1 MDSVE
6 SRIRVLQR
14 IAYGADATDA
24 ERERAVAELE
34 ALRAGPAGG
43 ARPDSGGVSGSDLTG
58 FDPPDA
64 AGTTSPAAPAMGESV
79 AQWPRRAAV
88 ILQSALVAASIGAV
102 VGGAIGWGIGQR
114 VLGESTSTSSSTST
128 AASGDSRSS
137 GAGGTAPVVDGMPIE
152 STDLLPLMG
161 RLPTADEAAR
171 VARLD
176 PPMDPES
183 VGLLASRTDGPTAF
197 LARTVD
203 GGDLCLVV
211 LMPSGPS
218 RSACTVV
225 GRFPVGGLR
234 IEYYADGYGLVA
246 AHLDDSGAVELNL
259 SVPF

>member
-1 MDSVE
+1 MDSNE
-6 SRIRVLQR
+6 DRIRTLQR

-24 ERERAVAELE
+24 ERAGAVAELE
-34 ALRAGPAGG
+34 ALQSRAAVG
-43 ARPDSGGVSGSDLTG
+43 ARSGSGGDGGGPQGSST
-58 FDPPDA
+58 PDA
-64 AGTTSPAAPAMGESV
+64 PPAPSAAPA
-79 AQWPRRAAV
+79 WPAPAEHRPHRATGLARW
-88 ILQSALVAASIGAV
+88 ALVAALLGVV
-102 VGGAIGWGIGQR
+102 VGGAIGWGVGQR
-114 VLGESTSTSSSTST
+114 VPAETTSTSTSTSTST
-128 AASGDSRSS
+128 GAA
-137 GAGGTAPVVDGMPIE
+137 GADGAAPAVEGMPLE

-183 VGLLASRTDGPTAF
+183 VGLLATRADGPTAF
-197 LARTVD
+197 IARTVD
-203 GGDLCLVV
+203 GVDLCLVV

-225 GRFPVGGLR
+225 GRFPIRGLR